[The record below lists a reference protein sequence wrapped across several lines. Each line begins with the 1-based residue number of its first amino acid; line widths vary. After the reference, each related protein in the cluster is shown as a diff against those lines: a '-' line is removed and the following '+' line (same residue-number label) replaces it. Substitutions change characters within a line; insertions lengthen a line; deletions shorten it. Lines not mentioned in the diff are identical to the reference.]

1 MKSSYKT
8 NLSSNQNLQRK
19 MKRKF
24 HFIVQAKG
32 GVGKSLHTY
41 LRALSEAD
49 SFSLF
54 VDLDSST
61 KTSSRQLAF
70 LGQDRFEAFSL
81 LDGRE
86 RLMRDLFIGYVE
98 SLVDS
103 PFDKVYMDFG
113 APESEQLPALITRDI
128 DLKDWCDELG
138 IQAIGGGG
146 AYLASIQFLEKMR
159 AALGS
164 KFEIVIWQN
173 LFGFNQFPGLSRE
186 LEDNCS
192 ALGLYLRRFGDFE
205 PASLLGGQILDG
217 IRNGY
222 ALKDYPPGARLR
234 LKKELRENFSDE

>member
-1 MKSSYKT
+1 
-8 NLSSNQNLQRK
+8 
-19 MKRKF
+19 MKREL

-41 LRALSEAD
+41 LRALSEA
-49 SFSLF
+49 SRLSLF

-70 LGQDRFEAFSL
+70 LGPDRFEAFSL
-81 LDGRE
+81 LDNRE

-98 SLVDS
+98 SLLGS
-103 PFDKVYMDFG
+103 PFEKVFMDFG

-128 DLKDWCDELG
+128 DLKEWCDELG
-138 IQAIGGGG
+138 IEAVFHIIIGGGG

-159 AALGS
+159 AALNS
-164 KFEIVIWQN
+164 KFQMVIWQN
-173 LFGFNQFPGLSRE
+173 LFGFAQFPALSRE
-186 LEDNCS
+186 LEENCS
-192 ALGLYLRRFGDFE
+192 ALGLDLRRFGDFE

-222 ALKDYPPGARLR
+222 ALQDYPPGARLR

>member
-1 MKSSYKT
+1 
-8 NLSSNQNLQRK
+8 
-19 MKRKF
+19 MKREL

-41 LRALSEAD
+41 LRALSEA
-49 SFSLF
+49 SRLSLF

-70 LGQDRFEAFSL
+70 LGPDRFEAFSL
-81 LDGRE
+81 LDNRE

-98 SLVDS
+98 SLSGS
-103 PFDKVYMDFG
+103 PFEKVFLDFG

-128 DLKDWCDELG
+128 DLKEWCDELG
-138 IQAIGGGG
+138 MTAVFHIIIGGGG

-159 AALGS
+159 AALNS
-164 KFEIVIWQN
+164 RFQMVIWQN
-173 LFGFNQFPGLSRE
+173 LFGFAQFPALSRE
-186 LEDNCS
+186 LEENCS
-192 ALGLYLRRFGDFE
+192 VLGLDLRRFGDFE